1 MNFNHTHPLCF
12 YCFFDRI
19 INELLAQTAIIAVR
33 KQGESINQH
42 IRINGQIR
50 SHELRVIGQAGEQ
63 LGIMSRNE
71 ALKIA
76 EEAGLDLVEIS
87 PNANPPVAKII
98 DWGKY
103 QYQKMKEA
111 KKNRQSNK
119 AGELKQMRVG
129 MKIGQGD
136 LDIKLRKI
144 RSFLEDGNKVRIQ
157 IFFRGRENAHR
168 ELGFDMINKILTQLE
183 DIAVKEHEPQMAG
196 RNLSVVIRSK

>member
-1 MNFNHTHPLCF
+1 MLSKKLEVTSTRREGVL
-12 YCFFDRI
+12 
-19 INELLAQTAIIAVR
+19 
-33 KQGESINQH
+33 INQN
-42 IRINGQIR
+42 IRINGSIR
-50 SHELRVIGQAGEQ
+50 ANELRVIGASGEQ
-63 LGIMSRNE
+63 LGIMSRTD

-87 PNANPPVAKII
+87 PNANPPVAKVV

-111 KKNRQSNK
+111 QKNRRSNK
-119 AGELKQMRVG
+119 QGELKQMRFG

-136 LDIKLRKI
+136 LDIKLRKV
-144 RSFLEDGNKVRIQ
+144 REFLAEGHKVRIQ

-168 ELGFDMINKILTQLE
+168 ELGYDMIAKIGTLLE
-183 DIAVKEHEPQMAG
+183 DVAVFEHQPQMAG